1 MRIDQ
6 NQLKLYAIT
15 DERWLN
21 NRSLVEVVQELIAGG
36 VTCLQYRDKVKSM
49 DEKEKIALQ
58 LKNICD
64 QAQIPFII
72 NDDVN
77 LAAKIHADGVHLGQK
92 DCDVKTARKILGER
106 AIIGVSARTVRDA
119 LLAQE
124 NGADYLGSG
133 AVFGTATK
141 EDASFLGVDCFSKI
155 CEAVQIPVVAIG
167 GISLQSIP
175 QLKESGV
182 SGVAVISQLFA
193 AKTPQIAAQQ
203 FIQVINENIEMEY
216 VCDRY

>member
-1 MRIDQ
+1 
-6 NQLKLYAIT
+6 
-15 DERWLN
+15 
-21 NRSLVEVVQELIAGG
+21 
-36 VTCLQYRDKVKSM
+36 M
-49 DEKEKIALQ
+49 DEKEKMALQ

-182 SGVAVISQLFA
+182 SGVAVVSQLFA
-193 AKTPQIAAQQ
+193 AKTPQRAAQQ
-203 FIQVINENIEMEY
+203 FIQVINENIEME
-216 VCDRY
+216 

>member
-49 DEKEKIALQ
+49 DEKEKMALQ

-92 DCDVKTARKILGER
+92 DCDVKTARKILGEQ

-182 SGVAVISQLFA
+182 GGVAVVSQLFA
-193 AKTPQIAAQQ
+193 AKTPQRAAQQ
-203 FIQVINENIEMEY
+203 FIQVINENIEME
-216 VCDRY
+216 

>member
-6 NQLKLYAIT
+6 NQLRLYAIT

-49 DEKEKIALQ
+49 DEKEKMALQ

-141 EDASFLGVDCFSKI
+141 EDASFLGVECFSKI

-182 SGVAVISQLFA
+182 SGVAVVSQLFA

-203 FIQVINENIEMEY
+203 FIQVINENIEME
-216 VCDRY
+216 

>member
-49 DEKEKIALQ
+49 DEKEKMALQ

-182 SGVAVISQLFA
+182 SGVAVVSQLFA

-203 FIQVINENIEMEY
+203 FIQVINENIEME
-216 VCDRY
+216 

>member
-49 DEKEKIALQ
+49 DEKEKMALQ

-141 EDASFLGVDCFSKI
+141 EDASFLGVECFSKI

-182 SGVAVISQLFA
+182 SGVAVVSQLFA

-203 FIQVINENIEMEY
+203 FIQVINENIEME
-216 VCDRY
+216 

>member
-49 DEKEKIALQ
+49 DEKEKMALQ

-182 SGVAVISQLFA
+182 SGVAVVSQLFA

>member
-6 NQLKLYAIT
+6 NQLRLYAIT

-203 FIQVINENIEMEY
+203 FIQVINENIEME
-216 VCDRY
+216 

>member
-6 NQLKLYAIT
+6 NQLRLYAIT

-49 DEKEKIALQ
+49 DEKEKMALQ

-182 SGVAVISQLFA
+182 SGVAVVSQLFA

-203 FIQVINENIEMEY
+203 FIQVINENIEME
-216 VCDRY
+216 

>member
-49 DEKEKIALQ
+49 DEKEKMALQ

-92 DCDVKTARKILGER
+92 DCDVKTARKILGEQ

-182 SGVAVISQLFA
+182 SGVAVVSQLFA